1 MAHSRAAIREVSPDV
16 IREVSLEVIRADIR
30 AGTA

>member
-1 MAHSRAAIREVSPDV
+1 MAHSRAAIREVSPEV